1 MARRTDPY
9 DPLGAFNFIVEI
21 DGITQG
27 GFSECTGLDSETD
40 VIEYRNGD
48 EDTTVRKLPGLKKFS
63 NVTLKRGFSLNL
75 ELWEWRQ
82 KVMAGNIERKNVSII
97 VFEEA
102 GTQPANER
110 LRWNLHQAWPSKWTG
125 AELKANA
132 NEIAIETIEFCHEGI
147 VEMLSS
153 G

>member
-1 MARRTDPY
+1 MARRTNPY
-9 DPLGAFNFIVEI
+9 DPLGAFNFRVEI
-21 DGITQG
+21 DGIDQAC
-27 GFSECTGLDSETD
+27 FSECTGLDSETD

-63 NVTLKRGFSLNL
+63 NVTLKRGFSTNL

-82 KVMAGNIERKNVSII
+82 MVMAGDIQRKNVSII
-97 VFEEA
+97 LYEEA

-147 VEMLSS
+147 VEMSSS